1 MKVEF
6 QYPQSNLIGT
16 QPPPVTYILS
26 TLLFYFRGRAESLG
40 EPAQPKILPMRLFTE
55 KGLATLALLAFNL
68 FYWVHSFSKVFSFF
82 SFIFMTQSQITCAS
96 PKTHLRCTWILNH
109 KDSFPN
115 YLFMFP
121 FLPLPVSFF
130 FCFLTGV

>member
-6 QYPQSNLIGT
+6 QYPQSNLIST

-26 TLLFYFRGRAESLG
+26 TLLSYFKGRTESLG
-40 EPAQPKILPMRLFTE
+40 QPAKPKILPVRLFTE
-55 KGLATLALLAFNL
+55 KGLSTPSLLAFNL
-68 FYWVHSFSKVFSFF
+68 FYSVHSFSNVFSFF

-96 PKTHLRCTWILNH
+96 PKTHLRSTRILNH

-121 FLPLPVSFF
+121 FLQLPVSFF
-130 FCFLTGV
+130 LFF